1 MPLRFTHW
9 EQTVEEGVEIV
20 VDNLLQVQGRFAH
33 WTDRAYTPLVVPR
46 NLAGE
51 NIELFG
57 FSPQQVFFS
66 SQCRLCLWQFLE
78 QEDLLSFRTTWSFA
92 QFLISIERPR
102 EPEAEPELNNRRVT
116 FTFQFLQ

>member
-20 VDNLLQVQGRFAH
+20 VDNQLQVQGRFAH

-78 QEDLLSFRTTWSFA
+78 QEDLLAFRTAWSFA
-92 QFLISIERPR
+92 QFLIAIERPS
-102 EPEAEPELNNRRVT
+102 EPEEEPQHNNLRIT
-116 FTFQFLQ
+116 FTFQFLP